1 MMDTGPGQ
9 LPAYML
15 YGPAPDQ
22 GGMFRML
29 ISEYFILFILFSILG
44 WLYECIFC
52 TVKNHHWENR
62 GFLYG
67 PLCPIYGTGVVGAL
81 ILFRDLPAALF
92 EGGTE
97 LSIPV
102 LFLGSLAGSAVL
114 EFGTSW
120 ILEKC
125 FHAVWWDYSNVPLNI
140 QGRICLPASC
150 CFGIA
155 GVVLVRVVFPLIDRV
170 PAPDL
175 PLLTEGIALV
185 LAVCLGADLALTV
198 ESLTRL
204 TRRLD
209 EAQAHFDARA
219 ERGVQTIRQGPAA
232 VGSAVKASARDAGET
247 AAIAAMLAADAAKE
261 KLGTAKE
268 KADASARSRLPRSEE
283 RELPEHLRT
292 LPDSLSGLDRYHIR
306 SIRAYRPRRR
316 SSPDTAEKLRRFFDD
331 LQKKSEASRK
341 PKSGRG
347 KKS

>member
-1 MMDTGPGQ
+1 
-9 LPAYML
+9 ML
-15 YGPAPDQ
+15 V
-22 GGMFRML
+22 
-29 ISEYFILFILFSILG
+29 SEYFILFILFSILG
-44 WLYECIFC
+44 WLYECVFC

-92 EGGTE
+92 GGGAA
-97 LSIPV
+97 LSVPV
-102 LFLGSLAGSAVL
+102 LFLASLAGSAVL

-120 ILEKC
+120 VLEKC

-140 QGRICLPASC
+140 QGRICLPVSC

-155 GVVLVRVVFPLIDRV
+155 GVVLVRFVFPLIDRIPV
-170 PAPDL
+170 PDV

-185 LAVCLGADLALTV
+185 LAVFLGADLALTV
-198 ESLTRL
+198 ESLSRL

-232 VGSAVKASARDAGET
+232 VSSAVKASARDAGET

-261 KLGTAKE
+261 KLESVRE
-268 KADASARSRLPRSEE
+268 KADASSRMPHSRLPQSEE

-316 SSPDTAEKLRRFFDD
+316 TSPDAAEKLRRFFDD